1 MIKEENIK
9 VLKESFGCA
18 ILALGV
24 YNVLILIRYF
34 KNGRD
39 RSIISGD
46 LKLYLSDLVVFA
58 ATFVLILFIEL
69 IRRKL
74 RKNKRSDSISGSE
87 E

>member
-1 MIKEENIK
+1 MNREENVK
-9 VLKESFGCA
+9 VLKESLGCA
-18 ILALGV
+18 VVALGV

-39 RSIISGD
+39 KSIISGD
-46 LKLYLSDLVVFA
+46 LKLYLSDLAVFA

-74 RKNKRSDSISGSE
+74 HKNRRSDSSGGSE
-87 E
+87 G

>member
-18 ILALGV
+18 IVALGV

-46 LKLYLSDLVVFA
+46 PKLYLSDLVVFA
-58 ATFVLILFIEL
+58 VTFVLILFIEL

-74 RKNKRSDSISGSE
+74 RKNKHSDSISGSE